1 VNADHVLLAKQ
12 IKEVSIVLKVIL
24 KRQPTKKILNVFS
37 FKISKVFGEK
47 YLLKKEVEQQK

>member
-24 KRQPTKKILNVFS
+24 KRQPTKKKLNVSS
-37 FKISKVFGEK
+37 FKILKLFGEK
-47 YLLKKEVEQQK
+47 DPLKKRVEQQK